1 MKRKDEFEDTYFIL
15 LHDAQSWVQQAE
27 RHFISSKVIYKELTK
42 IIGKG
47 GEIHDRLTDEF
58 IGLMDSYFL
67 LISLA
72 FENLIKGLIISKKP
86 DFNITS
92 ELKPYKWESSG
103 GHGIVEMISLNFKR
117 TDENENILLEKL
129 QTFLIWAGKYRIPKS
144 SEKYVNS
151 KIPKIQHSIKSDDHI
166 IAERL
171 FIKIKNQIE
180 INWKQNQ
187 SLFDKWVDDYND
199 RKYKNK

>member
-1 MKRKDEFEDTYFIL
+1 MTRKDEFEDSYFIL

-42 IIGKG
+42 RIRK
-47 GEIHDRLTDEF
+47 ERDIHDRLKEEF

-86 DFNITS
+86 DFNSTS

-103 GHGIVEMISLNFKR
+103 GHGIVEMINLNYKR
-117 TDENENILLEKL
+117 TEESENILLEKL

-144 SEKYVNS
+144 PEKYINS

-171 FIKIKNQIE
+171 FLRIKEQIE

-187 SLFDKWVDDYND
+187 SLFYKWVDEYNE